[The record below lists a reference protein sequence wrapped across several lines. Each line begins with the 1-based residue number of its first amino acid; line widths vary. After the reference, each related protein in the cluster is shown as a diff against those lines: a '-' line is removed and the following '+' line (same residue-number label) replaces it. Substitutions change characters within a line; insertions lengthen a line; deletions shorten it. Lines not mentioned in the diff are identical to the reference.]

1 MPLDRELSERLERR
15 RDRVEEE
22 KEELPSAARR
32 FEAPIDQDGDDSP
45 GASVRRCRAG
55 VEVEAAATVRAPG
68 TSYTTRSAE
77 GAAGK

>member
-32 FEAPIDQDGDDSP
+32 FEAPIDQDG
-45 GASVRRCRAG
+45 ARRLCAKSV
-55 VEVEAAATVRAPG
+55 P
-68 TSYTTRSAE
+68 
-77 GAAGK
+77 